1 VVAAAMTKRAKALY
15 LFPTKALA
23 QDQVAELL
31 ELNKAGDLGVRAYT
45 FDGDT
50 PGDARQA
57 IRLHGDIVV
66 SEPGHAP
73 PGILPHHT
81 KWAQF
86 FENLQHVVIDEVHTY
101 RGVFGSHVANVIARL
116 KRVCAFYGAQPA
128 SSCARRRS
136 ATRRTTPRR

>member
-1 VVAAAMTKRAKALY
+1 MSGRAKAPASKALF

-31 ELNKAGDLGVRAYT
+31 ELNRAGQLGVKAFT

-66 SEPGHAP
+66 SNPDMLHQA
-73 PGILPHHT
+73 ILPHHT

-86 FENLQHVVIDEVHTY
+86 FENLSYVVRSEETTY
-101 RGVFGSHVANVIARL
+101 EFQSLMRTSDGVL
-116 KRVCAFYGAQPA
+116 C
-128 SSCARRRS
+128 
-136 ATRRTTPRR
+136 